1 MIDSSLIFIKFCRNN
16 CFTWLL
22 TFISRIK
29 TNDCEQMSIE
39 VLKHVMYKNIKVLC
53 LENLI
58 NLKMFPSFLPN
69 SEVNSGDPVL
79 AGHTIK
85 GRDFQEKYLN
95 KLFRTPQ
102 IVGVFLQDKVSS
114 YV

>member
-1 MIDSSLIFIKFCRNN
+1 
-16 CFTWLL
+16 
-22 TFISRIK
+22 
-29 TNDCEQMSIE
+29 
-39 VLKHVMYKNIKVLC
+39 
-53 LENLI
+53 
-58 NLKMFPSFLPN
+58 MFPSFLPN

-95 KLFRTPQ
+95 KLFRIPQ